1 MRSSYKY
8 IILILFVLM
17 PGLLYSQSQD
27 WVRKSIYPQ
36 ADSGKS
42 KIYNWMWGRHY
53 RHLYTIPI
61 RVPSATI
68 ETLGG
73 GMDIVGQAEG
83 FHGLLLENKRKQLYL
98 LKPLGGSTSF
108 LESKFFREIYNKTD
122 FKNTYLDEFLGDAY
136 TIINP
141 YTFLVADYLAK
152 SAGLSFS
159 PSRIYYIPSHIRKD
173 TVADG
178 SDIQDRLVNLINVPD
193 INLRS
198 NLYTTEDFLDSL
210 QVSKNYM
217 ADQNLYIRERIFDM
231 WTGDWNKTNENWEW
245 QSHTVN
251 DSVIYTPIVID
262 RNHAFTKVDG
272 VLFKQMLKMLSL
284 DFICNYDSLILK
296 DTKKINKLAFA
307 LDMAVA
313 GRSDEWVWIRQA
325 QEIRRQM
332 TDSLID
338 SAFTYLPEGVKH
350 DEIELIKRKLKRR
363 RLELEAVASQ
373 YYLLLQRTP
382 VVAGTNQSDYF
393 LIERQAPDRTVLRIY
408 DPETGDC
415 RLEQQFSG
423 KETKELWLYGLAGN
437 DTFEV
442 KGNTRKDF
450 PIYLISGEGENQY
463 QLNHNRKIHVY
474 DKDYKYDYQK
484 IKYHKISFT
493 PWGIYDSDKGISL
506 GTFFTYTMYG
516 FKRAPFTYQHR
527 IGYNYLKGFMYAG
540 IFPNYDGRRRL
551 YLNASIS
558 SPRNFENFF
567 GFGNNTA
574 GYKEEKK
581 NYNRVKLRT
590 YMFNPSFEMDLR
602 KEEVM
607 TFFGSLDM
615 YKAKRTDDRYIYTVY
630 GEDHPIFRTNYFVG
644 LGATYRIMKQPYSWL
659 PLLETEWTAGWKM
672 NLKKPERNFPYAQ
685 GSLSWNVRFSDRF
698 TWASLMKGTVLF
710 DNDYEFY
717 QAATID
723 LRGFRDNRF
732 IGKQSFYQ
740 YSDLRL
746 DMGKLKNPFTPLKY
760 GLFAGFDYGR
770 VWFPG
775 ERSHS
780 WHTSYGGGIWLTF
793 LNKFTTKYSWFGST
807 DSFRFAFELGLGF

>member
-108 LESKFFREIYNKTD
+108 LESKFFREIYNKAD

-159 PSRIYYIPSHIRKD
+159 PSSIYYIPSHMRKD

-231 WTGDWNKTNENWEW
+231 WIGDWNKTNENWEW

-313 GRSDEWVWIRQA
+313 GRSDESVWIRQA
-325 QEIRRQM
+325 QEIRKQM

-373 YYLLLQRTP
+373 YYRLLQRTP

-393 LIERQAPDRTVLRIY
+393 LIERQAPDRTILRIY

-423 KETKELWLYGLAGN
+423 RETKELWLYGLAGN

-540 IFPNYDGRRRL
+540 VFPNYDGRRRL

-590 YMFNPSFEMDLR
+590 YMLNPSFEMDLR
-602 KEEVM
+602 KEEVV

-615 YKAKRTDDRYIYTVY
+615 YKAKRTDDRYIYTVRQSRLY
-630 GEDHPIFRTNYFVG
+630 
-644 LGATYRIMKQPYSWL
+644 L
-659 PLLETEWTAGWKM
+659 
-672 NLKKPERNFPYAQ
+672 
-685 GSLSWNVRFSDRF
+685 
-698 TWASLMKGTVLF
+698 
-710 DNDYEFY
+710 
-717 QAATID
+717 
-723 LRGFRDNRF
+723 NRPF
-732 IGKQSFYQ
+732 GK
-740 YSDLRL
+740 D
-746 DMGKLKNPFTPLKY
+746 
-760 GLFAGFDYGR
+760 
-770 VWFPG
+770 
-775 ERSHS
+775 
-780 WHTSYGGGIWLTF
+780 
-793 LNKFTTKYSWFGST
+793 
-807 DSFRFAFELGLGF
+807 

>member
-108 LESKFFREIYNKTD
+108 LESKFFREIYNKAD

-159 PSRIYYIPSHIRKD
+159 PSSIYYIPSHMRKD

-231 WTGDWNKTNENWEW
+231 WIGDWNKTNENWEW

-313 GRSDEWVWIRQA
+313 GRSDESVWIRQA

-373 YYLLLQRTP
+373 YYRLLQRTP

-393 LIERQAPDRTVLRIY
+393 LIERQAPDRTILRIY

-423 KETKELWLYGLAGN
+423 RETKELWLYGLAGN

-450 PIYLISGEGENQY
+450 PIYLISGEGESQY

-540 IFPNYDGRRRL
+540 VFPNYDGRRRL

-574 GYKEEKK
+574 G
-581 NYNRVKLRT
+581 
-590 YMFNPSFEMDLR
+590 
-602 KEEVM
+602 
-607 TFFGSLDM
+607 
-615 YKAKRTDDRYIYTVY
+615 
-630 GEDHPIFRTNYFVG
+630 
-644 LGATYRIMKQPYSWL
+644 
-659 PLLETEWTAGWKM
+659 
-672 NLKKPERNFPYAQ
+672 
-685 GSLSWNVRFSDRF
+685 
-698 TWASLMKGTVLF
+698 
-710 DNDYEFY
+710 
-717 QAATID
+717 
-723 LRGFRDNRF
+723 
-732 IGKQSFYQ
+732 
-740 YSDLRL
+740 
-746 DMGKLKNPFTPLKY
+746 
-760 GLFAGFDYGR
+760 
-770 VWFPG
+770 
-775 ERSHS
+775 
-780 WHTSYGGGIWLTF
+780 
-793 LNKFTTKYSWFGST
+793 
-807 DSFRFAFELGLGF
+807 

>member
-108 LESKFFREIYNKTD
+108 LESKFFREIYNKAD

-159 PSRIYYIPSHIRKD
+159 PSSIYYIPSHMRKD

-231 WTGDWNKTNENWEW
+231 WIGDWNKTNENWEW

-313 GRSDEWVWIRQA
+313 GRSDESVWIRQA
-325 QEIRRQM
+325 QEIRKQM

-373 YYLLLQRTP
+373 YYRLLQRTP

-393 LIERQAPDRTVLRIY
+393 LIERQAPDRTILRIY

-423 KETKELWLYGLAGN
+423 RETKELWLYGLAGN

-442 KGNTRKDF
+442 KGNIRKDF

-540 IFPNYDGRRRL
+540 VFPNYDGRRRL

-581 NYNRVKLRT
+581 NY
-590 YMFNPSFEMDLR
+590 
-602 KEEVM
+602 
-607 TFFGSLDM
+607 
-615 YKAKRTDDRYIYTVY
+615 
-630 GEDHPIFRTNYFVG
+630 
-644 LGATYRIMKQPYSWL
+644 
-659 PLLETEWTAGWKM
+659 
-672 NLKKPERNFPYAQ
+672 
-685 GSLSWNVRFSDRF
+685 
-698 TWASLMKGTVLF
+698 
-710 DNDYEFY
+710 
-717 QAATID
+717 
-723 LRGFRDNRF
+723 
-732 IGKQSFYQ
+732 
-740 YSDLRL
+740 
-746 DMGKLKNPFTPLKY
+746 
-760 GLFAGFDYGR
+760 
-770 VWFPG
+770 
-775 ERSHS
+775 
-780 WHTSYGGGIWLTF
+780 
-793 LNKFTTKYSWFGST
+793 
-807 DSFRFAFELGLGF
+807 

>member
-231 WTGDWNKTNENWEW
+231 WIGDWNKMNENWEW

-313 GRSDEWVWIRQA
+313 GRSDESVWIRQA
-325 QEIRRQM
+325 QEIRKQM

-350 DEIELIKRKLKRR
+350 DEIELIKQKLKRR

-373 YYLLLQRTP
+373 YYRLLQRTP

-393 LIERQAPDRTVLRIY
+393 LIERQAPDRTILRIY

-463 QLNHNRKIHVY
+463 QLNHSRKIHVY

-540 IFPNYDGRRRL
+540 VFPNYDGRRRL

-630 GEDHPIFRTNYFVG
+630 GEDHPISV
-644 LGATYRIMKQPYSWL
+644 RIISW
-659 PLLETEWTAGWKM
+659 
-672 NLKKPERNFPYAQ
+672 
-685 GSLSWNVRFSDRF
+685 V
-698 TWASLMKGTVLF
+698 
-710 DNDYEFY
+710 
-717 QAATID
+717 
-723 LRGFRDNRF
+723 
-732 IGKQSFYQ
+732 
-740 YSDLRL
+740 
-746 DMGKLKNPFTPLKY
+746 
-760 GLFAGFDYGR
+760 
-770 VWFPG
+770 
-775 ERSHS
+775 
-780 WHTSYGGGIWLTF
+780 
-793 LNKFTTKYSWFGST
+793 
-807 DSFRFAFELGLGF
+807 LGLLTG

>member
-53 RHLYTIPI
+53 RLLYTIPI

-159 PSRIYYIPSHIRKD
+159 PSRIYYIPSHMRKD

-231 WTGDWNKTNENWEW
+231 WIGDWNKTNENWEW

-313 GRSDEWVWIRQA
+313 GRSDESVWIRQA
-325 QEIRRQM
+325 QEIRKQM

-363 RLELEAVASQ
+363 RLELEAVACQ
-373 YYLLLQRTP
+373 YYRLLQRTP

-393 LIERQAPDRTVLRIY
+393 LIERQAPDRTILRIY

-463 QLNHNRKIHVY
+463 QLNHSRKIHVY

-540 IFPNYDGRRRL
+540 VFPNYDGRRRL

-574 GYKEEKK
+574 GYKEEK
-581 NYNRVKLRT
+581 
-590 YMFNPSFEMDLR
+590 
-602 KEEVM
+602 
-607 TFFGSLDM
+607 
-615 YKAKRTDDRYIYTVY
+615 
-630 GEDHPIFRTNYFVG
+630 
-644 LGATYRIMKQPYSWL
+644 RII
-659 PLLETEWTAGWKM
+659 TG
-672 NLKKPERNFPYAQ
+672 
-685 GSLSWNVRFSDRF
+685 
-698 TWASLMKGTVLF
+698 
-710 DNDYEFY
+710 
-717 QAATID
+717 
-723 LRGFRDNRF
+723 
-732 IGKQSFYQ
+732 
-740 YSDLRL
+740 
-746 DMGKLKNPFTPLKY
+746 
-760 GLFAGFDYGR
+760 
-770 VWFPG
+770 
-775 ERSHS
+775 
-780 WHTSYGGGIWLTF
+780 
-793 LNKFTTKYSWFGST
+793 
-807 DSFRFAFELGLGF
+807 

>member
-108 LESKFFREIYNKTD
+108 LESKFFREIYNKAD

-159 PSRIYYIPSHIRKD
+159 PSSIYYIPSHMRKD

-231 WTGDWNKTNENWEW
+231 WIGDWNKTNENWEW

-313 GRSDEWVWIRQA
+313 GRSDESVWIRQA
-325 QEIRRQM
+325 QEIRKQM

-373 YYLLLQRTP
+373 YYRLLQRTP

-393 LIERQAPDRTVLRIY
+393 LIERQAPDRTILRIY

-423 KETKELWLYGLAGN
+423 RETKELWLYGLAGN

-540 IFPNYDGRRRL
+540 VFPNYDGRRRL

-590 YMFNPSFEMDLR
+590 YMLNPSFEMDLR
-602 KEEVM
+602 KEEVV

-644 LGATYRIMKQPYSWL
+644 LGATYRITKQPYSWAS
-659 PLLETEWTAGWKM
+659 PIGNRMDGRMENEFEKAG
-672 NLKKPERNFPYAQ
+672 A
-685 GSLSWNVRFSDRF
+685 
-698 TWASLMKGTVLF
+698 
-710 DNDYEFY
+710 
-717 QAATID
+717 
-723 LRGFRDNRF
+723 
-732 IGKQSFYQ
+732 
-740 YSDLRL
+740 
-746 DMGKLKNPFTPLKY
+746 
-760 GLFAGFDYGR
+760 
-770 VWFPG
+770 
-775 ERSHS
+775 
-780 WHTSYGGGIWLTF
+780 
-793 LNKFTTKYSWFGST
+793 
-807 DSFRFAFELGLGF
+807 

>member
-53 RHLYTIPI
+53 RLLYTIPI

-159 PSRIYYIPSHIRKD
+159 PSRIYYIPSHMRKD

-231 WTGDWNKTNENWEW
+231 WIGDWNKTNENWEW

-313 GRSDEWVWIRQA
+313 GRSDESVWIRQA
-325 QEIRRQM
+325 QEIRKQM

-363 RLELEAVASQ
+363 RLELEAVACQ
-373 YYLLLQRTP
+373 YYRLLQRTP

-393 LIERQAPDRTVLRIY
+393 LIERQAPDRTILRIY

-463 QLNHNRKIHVY
+463 QLNHSRKIHVY

-540 IFPNYDGRRRL
+540 VFPNYDGRRRL

-558 SPRNFENFF
+558 
-567 GFGNNTA
+567 
-574 GYKEEKK
+574 
-581 NYNRVKLRT
+581 
-590 YMFNPSFEMDLR
+590 
-602 KEEVM
+602 
-607 TFFGSLDM
+607 
-615 YKAKRTDDRYIYTVY
+615 
-630 GEDHPIFRTNYFVG
+630 
-644 LGATYRIMKQPYSWL
+644 
-659 PLLETEWTAGWKM
+659 
-672 NLKKPERNFPYAQ
+672 
-685 GSLSWNVRFSDRF
+685 
-698 TWASLMKGTVLF
+698 
-710 DNDYEFY
+710 
-717 QAATID
+717 
-723 LRGFRDNRF
+723 
-732 IGKQSFYQ
+732 
-740 YSDLRL
+740 
-746 DMGKLKNPFTPLKY
+746 FTP
-760 GLFAGFDYGR
+760 
-770 VWFPG
+770 
-775 ERSHS
+775 
-780 WHTSYGGGIWLTF
+780 
-793 LNKFTTKYSWFGST
+793 
-807 DSFRFAFELGLGF
+807 

>member
-231 WTGDWNKTNENWEW
+231 WTGDWNKMNENWEW

-313 GRSDEWVWIRQA
+313 GRSDESVWIRQA

-373 YYLLLQRTP
+373 YYRLLQRTP

-540 IFPNYDGRRRL
+540 IC
-551 YLNASIS
+551 S
-558 SPRNFENFF
+558 
-567 GFGNNTA
+567 
-574 GYKEEKK
+574 
-581 NYNRVKLRT
+581 LR
-590 YMFNPSFEMDLR
+590 
-602 KEEVM
+602 
-607 TFFGSLDM
+607 
-615 YKAKRTDDRYIYTVY
+615 
-630 GEDHPIFRTNYFVG
+630 
-644 LGATYRIMKQPYSWL
+644 
-659 PLLETEWTAGWKM
+659 
-672 NLKKPERNFPYAQ
+672 
-685 GSLSWNVRFSDRF
+685 
-698 TWASLMKGTVLF
+698 
-710 DNDYEFY
+710 
-717 QAATID
+717 
-723 LRGFRDNRF
+723 
-732 IGKQSFYQ
+732 
-740 YSDLRL
+740 
-746 DMGKLKNPFTPLKY
+746 
-760 GLFAGFDYGR
+760 
-770 VWFPG
+770 
-775 ERSHS
+775 
-780 WHTSYGGGIWLTF
+780 
-793 LNKFTTKYSWFGST
+793 
-807 DSFRFAFELGLGF
+807 

>member
-313 GRSDEWVWIRQA
+313 GRSDESVWIRQA

-373 YYLLLQRTP
+373 YYRLLQRTP

-574 GYKEEKK
+574 GYKEE
-581 NYNRVKLRT
+581 NLN
-590 YMFNPSFEMDLR
+590 S
-602 KEEVM
+602 
-607 TFFGSLDM
+607 
-615 YKAKRTDDRYIYTVY
+615 
-630 GEDHPIFRTNYFVG
+630 
-644 LGATYRIMKQPYSWL
+644 ATL
-659 PLLETEWTAGWKM
+659 
-672 NLKKPERNFPYAQ
+672 
-685 GSLSWNVRFSDRF
+685 
-698 TWASLMKGTVLF
+698 
-710 DNDYEFY
+710 
-717 QAATID
+717 
-723 LRGFRDNRF
+723 
-732 IGKQSFYQ
+732 
-740 YSDLRL
+740 
-746 DMGKLKNPFTPLKY
+746 
-760 GLFAGFDYGR
+760 
-770 VWFPG
+770 
-775 ERSHS
+775 
-780 WHTSYGGGIWLTF
+780 
-793 LNKFTTKYSWFGST
+793 
-807 DSFRFAFELGLGF
+807 

>member
-141 YTFLVADYLAK
+141 YTYLVADYLAK

-313 GRSDEWVWIRQA
+313 GRSDESVWIRQA
-325 QEIRRQM
+325 QEIQRQM

-373 YYLLLQRTP
+373 YYRLLQRTP

-540 IFPNYDGRRRL
+540 IFPNYDDRRRL

-644 LGATYRIMKQPYSWL
+644 LGATYRITKQPYSWL

-672 NLKKPERNFPYAQ
+672 NLKSRNVISPMRREAFHGTY
-685 GSLSWNVRFSDRF
+685 GSRI
-698 TWASLMKGTVLF
+698 VL
-710 DNDYEFY
+710 
-717 QAATID
+717 
-723 LRGFRDNRF
+723 
-732 IGKQSFYQ
+732 
-740 YSDLRL
+740 
-746 DMGKLKNPFTPLKY
+746 
-760 GLFAGFDYGR
+760 
-770 VWFPG
+770 
-775 ERSHS
+775 
-780 WHTSYGGGIWLTF
+780 
-793 LNKFTTKYSWFGST
+793 
-807 DSFRFAFELGLGF
+807 LGPP

>member
-313 GRSDEWVWIRQA
+313 GRSDESVWIRQA

-373 YYLLLQRTP
+373 YYRLLQRTP

-540 IFPNYDGRRRL
+540 IFPN
-551 YLNASIS
+551 
-558 SPRNFENFF
+558 
-567 GFGNNTA
+567 
-574 GYKEEKK
+574 
-581 NYNRVKLRT
+581 
-590 YMFNPSFEMDLR
+590 
-602 KEEVM
+602 
-607 TFFGSLDM
+607 
-615 YKAKRTDDRYIYTVY
+615 
-630 GEDHPIFRTNYFVG
+630 
-644 LGATYRIMKQPYSWL
+644 
-659 PLLETEWTAGWKM
+659 
-672 NLKKPERNFPYAQ
+672 
-685 GSLSWNVRFSDRF
+685 
-698 TWASLMKGTVLF
+698 
-710 DNDYEFY
+710 
-717 QAATID
+717 
-723 LRGFRDNRF
+723 
-732 IGKQSFYQ
+732 
-740 YSDLRL
+740 
-746 DMGKLKNPFTPLKY
+746 
-760 GLFAGFDYGR
+760 
-770 VWFPG
+770 
-775 ERSHS
+775 
-780 WHTSYGGGIWLTF
+780 
-793 LNKFTTKYSWFGST
+793 
-807 DSFRFAFELGLGF
+807 

>member
-61 RVPSATI
+61 RVPSATM

-313 GRSDEWVWIRQA
+313 GRSDESVWIRQA
-325 QEIRRQM
+325 QEIQRQM

-373 YYLLLQRTP
+373 YYRLLQRTP

-450 PIYLISGEGENQY
+450 PIYLISGEGESQY

-630 GEDHPIFRTNYFVG
+630 GEDHPIFRTNY
-644 LGATYRIMKQPYSWL
+644 LC
-659 PLLETEWTAGWKM
+659 
-672 NLKKPERNFPYAQ
+672 LKKFYECVHVHLRWF
-685 GSLSWNVRFSDRF
+685 SL
-698 TWASLMKGTVLF
+698 
-710 DNDYEFY
+710 
-717 QAATID
+717 I
-723 LRGFRDNRF
+723 
-732 IGKQSFYQ
+732 
-740 YSDLRL
+740 
-746 DMGKLKNPFTPLKY
+746 
-760 GLFAGFDYGR
+760 
-770 VWFPG
+770 
-775 ERSHS
+775 
-780 WHTSYGGGIWLTF
+780 F
-793 LNKFTTKYSWFGST
+793 LNIYSRMLCSIRVFSRILIGNLSPLPVT
-807 DSFRFAFELGLGF
+807 HTEPSMSFM

>member
-108 LESKFFREIYNKTD
+108 LESKFFREIYNKAD

-159 PSRIYYIPSHIRKD
+159 PSSIYYIPSHMRKD

-231 WTGDWNKTNENWEW
+231 WIGDWNKTNENWEW

-313 GRSDEWVWIRQA
+313 GRSDESVWIRQA
-325 QEIRRQM
+325 QEIRKQM

-373 YYLLLQRTP
+373 YYRLLQRTP

-393 LIERQAPDRTVLRIY
+393 LIERQAPDRTILRIY

-423 KETKELWLYGLAGN
+423 RETKELWLYGLAGN

-540 IFPNYDGRRRL
+540 VFPNYDGRRRL

-590 YMFNPSFEMDLR
+590 YMLNPSFEMDLR
-602 KEEVM
+602 KEEVV
-607 TFFGSLDM
+607 TFDILWLFG
-615 YKAKRTDDRYIYTVY
+615 YV
-630 GEDHPIFRTNYFVG
+630 
-644 LGATYRIMKQPYSWL
+644 
-659 PLLETEWTAGWKM
+659 
-672 NLKKPERNFPYAQ
+672 
-685 GSLSWNVRFSDRF
+685 
-698 TWASLMKGTVLF
+698 
-710 DNDYEFY
+710 
-717 QAATID
+717 
-723 LRGFRDNRF
+723 
-732 IGKQSFYQ
+732 
-740 YSDLRL
+740 
-746 DMGKLKNPFTPLKY
+746 
-760 GLFAGFDYGR
+760 
-770 VWFPG
+770 
-775 ERSHS
+775 
-780 WHTSYGGGIWLTF
+780 
-793 LNKFTTKYSWFGST
+793 
-807 DSFRFAFELGLGF
+807 

>member
-141 YTFLVADYLAK
+141 YTYLVADYLAK

-313 GRSDEWVWIRQA
+313 GRSDESVWIRQA
-325 QEIRRQM
+325 QEIQRQM

-373 YYLLLQRTP
+373 YYRLLQRTP

-540 IFPNYDGRRRL
+540 IFPNYDDRRRL

-607 TFFGSLDM
+607 TFFGSLCT
-615 YKAKRTDDRYIYTVY
+615 R
-630 GEDHPIFRTNYFVG
+630 
-644 LGATYRIMKQPYSWL
+644 L
-659 PLLETEWTAGWKM
+659 
-672 NLKKPERNFPYAQ
+672 
-685 GSLSWNVRFSDRF
+685 NVRMIDIFIRFMEKIILFSARII
-698 TWASLMKGTVLF
+698 S
-710 DNDYEFY
+710 
-717 QAATID
+717 
-723 LRGFRDNRF
+723 
-732 IGKQSFYQ
+732 
-740 YSDLRL
+740 
-746 DMGKLKNPFTPLKY
+746 
-760 GLFAGFDYGR
+760 
-770 VWFPG
+770 
-775 ERSHS
+775 
-780 WHTSYGGGIWLTF
+780 
-793 LNKFTTKYSWFGST
+793 
-807 DSFRFAFELGLGF
+807 

>member
-53 RHLYTIPI
+53 RLLYTIPI

-159 PSRIYYIPSHIRKD
+159 PSRIYYIPSHMRKD

-231 WTGDWNKTNENWEW
+231 WIGDWNKTNENWEW

-313 GRSDEWVWIRQA
+313 GRSDESVWIRQA
-325 QEIRRQM
+325 QEIRKQM

-363 RLELEAVASQ
+363 RLELEAVACQ
-373 YYLLLQRTP
+373 YYRLLQRTP

-393 LIERQAPDRTVLRIY
+393 LIERQAPDRTILRIY

-463 QLNHNRKIHVY
+463 QLNHSRKIHVY

-540 IFPNYDGRRRL
+540 VFPNYDGRRRL

-581 NYNRVKLRT
+581 NYNRGKLRT
-590 YMFNPSFEMDLR
+590 YMLNPSFEMDLR
-602 KEEVM
+602 KEEVV

-615 YKAKRTDDRYIYTVY
+615 YKACLLYT
-630 GEDHPIFRTNYFVG
+630 
-644 LGATYRIMKQPYSWL
+644 
-659 PLLETEWTAGWKM
+659 
-672 NLKKPERNFPYAQ
+672 
-685 GSLSWNVRFSDRF
+685 SD
-698 TWASLMKGTVLF
+698 
-710 DNDYEFY
+710 
-717 QAATID
+717 AAD
-723 LRGFRDNRF
+723 
-732 IGKQSFYQ
+732 
-740 YSDLRL
+740 
-746 DMGKLKNPFTPLKY
+746 
-760 GLFAGFDYGR
+760 
-770 VWFPG
+770 
-775 ERSHS
+775 E
-780 WHTSYGGGIWLTF
+780 
-793 LNKFTTKYSWFGST
+793 
-807 DSFRFAFELGLGF
+807 

>member
-313 GRSDEWVWIRQA
+313 GRSDESVWIRQA

-373 YYLLLQRTP
+373 YYRLLQRTP

-574 GYKEEKK
+574 G
-581 NYNRVKLRT
+581 
-590 YMFNPSFEMDLR
+590 
-602 KEEVM
+602 
-607 TFFGSLDM
+607 
-615 YKAKRTDDRYIYTVY
+615 
-630 GEDHPIFRTNYFVG
+630 
-644 LGATYRIMKQPYSWL
+644 
-659 PLLETEWTAGWKM
+659 
-672 NLKKPERNFPYAQ
+672 
-685 GSLSWNVRFSDRF
+685 
-698 TWASLMKGTVLF
+698 
-710 DNDYEFY
+710 
-717 QAATID
+717 
-723 LRGFRDNRF
+723 
-732 IGKQSFYQ
+732 
-740 YSDLRL
+740 
-746 DMGKLKNPFTPLKY
+746 
-760 GLFAGFDYGR
+760 
-770 VWFPG
+770 
-775 ERSHS
+775 
-780 WHTSYGGGIWLTF
+780 
-793 LNKFTTKYSWFGST
+793 
-807 DSFRFAFELGLGF
+807 

>member
-313 GRSDEWVWIRQA
+313 GRSDESVWIRQA

-373 YYLLLQRTP
+373 YYRLLQRTP

-551 YLNASIS
+551 YPQI
-558 SPRNFENFF
+558 RN
-567 GFGNNTA
+567 
-574 GYKEEKK
+574 
-581 NYNRVKLRT
+581 
-590 YMFNPSFEMDLR
+590 
-602 KEEVM
+602 
-607 TFFGSLDM
+607 
-615 YKAKRTDDRYIYTVY
+615 
-630 GEDHPIFRTNYFVG
+630 
-644 LGATYRIMKQPYSWL
+644 
-659 PLLETEWTAGWKM
+659 
-672 NLKKPERNFPYAQ
+672 
-685 GSLSWNVRFSDRF
+685 
-698 TWASLMKGTVLF
+698 
-710 DNDYEFY
+710 
-717 QAATID
+717 
-723 LRGFRDNRF
+723 
-732 IGKQSFYQ
+732 
-740 YSDLRL
+740 
-746 DMGKLKNPFTPLKY
+746 
-760 GLFAGFDYGR
+760 
-770 VWFPG
+770 
-775 ERSHS
+775 
-780 WHTSYGGGIWLTF
+780 
-793 LNKFTTKYSWFGST
+793 
-807 DSFRFAFELGLGF
+807 

>member
-108 LESKFFREIYNKTD
+108 LESKFFREIYNKAD

-159 PSRIYYIPSHIRKD
+159 PSSIYYIPSHMRKD

-231 WTGDWNKTNENWEW
+231 WIGDWNKTNENWEW

-313 GRSDEWVWIRQA
+313 GRSDESVWIRQA
-325 QEIRRQM
+325 QEIRKQM

-373 YYLLLQRTP
+373 YYRLLQRTP

-393 LIERQAPDRTVLRIY
+393 LIERQAPDRTILRIY

-423 KETKELWLYGLAGN
+423 RETKELWLYGLAGN

-540 IFPNYDGRRRL
+540 VFPNYDGRRRL

-567 GFGNNTA
+567 GLEIIRRA
-574 GYKEEKK
+574 IKRKK
-581 NYNRVKLRT
+581 
-590 YMFNPSFEMDLR
+590 
-602 KEEVM
+602 
-607 TFFGSLDM
+607 
-615 YKAKRTDDRYIYTVY
+615 
-630 GEDHPIFRTNYFVG
+630 
-644 LGATYRIMKQPYSWL
+644 RII
-659 PLLETEWTAGWKM
+659 TG
-672 NLKKPERNFPYAQ
+672 
-685 GSLSWNVRFSDRF
+685 
-698 TWASLMKGTVLF
+698 
-710 DNDYEFY
+710 
-717 QAATID
+717 
-723 LRGFRDNRF
+723 
-732 IGKQSFYQ
+732 
-740 YSDLRL
+740 
-746 DMGKLKNPFTPLKY
+746 
-760 GLFAGFDYGR
+760 
-770 VWFPG
+770 
-775 ERSHS
+775 
-780 WHTSYGGGIWLTF
+780 
-793 LNKFTTKYSWFGST
+793 
-807 DSFRFAFELGLGF
+807 

>member
-53 RHLYTIPI
+53 RLLYTIPI

-159 PSRIYYIPSHIRKD
+159 PSRIYYIPSHMRKD

-231 WTGDWNKTNENWEW
+231 WIGDWNKTNENWEW

-313 GRSDEWVWIRQA
+313 GRSDESVWIRQA
-325 QEIRRQM
+325 QEIRKQM

-363 RLELEAVASQ
+363 RLELEAVACQ
-373 YYLLLQRTP
+373 YYRLLQRTP

-393 LIERQAPDRTVLRIY
+393 LIERQAPDRTILRIY

-463 QLNHNRKIHVY
+463 QLNHSRKIHVY

-540 IFPNYDGRRRL
+540 VFPNYDGRRRL

-558 SPRNFENFF
+558 
-567 GFGNNTA
+567 
-574 GYKEEKK
+574 
-581 NYNRVKLRT
+581 
-590 YMFNPSFEMDLR
+590 
-602 KEEVM
+602 
-607 TFFGSLDM
+607 
-615 YKAKRTDDRYIYTVY
+615 
-630 GEDHPIFRTNYFVG
+630 
-644 LGATYRIMKQPYSWL
+644 
-659 PLLETEWTAGWKM
+659 
-672 NLKKPERNFPYAQ
+672 
-685 GSLSWNVRFSDRF
+685 
-698 TWASLMKGTVLF
+698 
-710 DNDYEFY
+710 
-717 QAATID
+717 
-723 LRGFRDNRF
+723 
-732 IGKQSFYQ
+732 
-740 YSDLRL
+740 
-746 DMGKLKNPFTPLKY
+746 
-760 GLFAGFDYGR
+760 
-770 VWFPG
+770 
-775 ERSHS
+775 
-780 WHTSYGGGIWLTF
+780 
-793 LNKFTTKYSWFGST
+793 
-807 DSFRFAFELGLGF
+807 

>member
-231 WTGDWNKTNENWEW
+231 WIGDWNKMNENWEW

-313 GRSDEWVWIRQA
+313 GRSDESVWIRQA
-325 QEIRRQM
+325 QEIRKQM

-350 DEIELIKRKLKRR
+350 DEIELIKQKLKRR

-373 YYLLLQRTP
+373 YYRLLQRTP

-393 LIERQAPDRTVLRIY
+393 LIERQAPDRTILRIY

-463 QLNHNRKIHVY
+463 QLNHSRKIHVY

-540 IFPNYDGRRRL
+540 VFPNYDGRRRL

-574 GYKEEKK
+574 DYKEEKK
-581 NYNRVKLRT
+581 
-590 YMFNPSFEMDLR
+590 
-602 KEEVM
+602 
-607 TFFGSLDM
+607 
-615 YKAKRTDDRYIYTVY
+615 
-630 GEDHPIFRTNYFVG
+630 
-644 LGATYRIMKQPYSWL
+644 
-659 PLLETEWTAGWKM
+659 
-672 NLKKPERNFPYAQ
+672 
-685 GSLSWNVRFSDRF
+685 
-698 TWASLMKGTVLF
+698 
-710 DNDYEFY
+710 
-717 QAATID
+717 
-723 LRGFRDNRF
+723 
-732 IGKQSFYQ
+732 
-740 YSDLRL
+740 
-746 DMGKLKNPFTPLKY
+746 
-760 GLFAGFDYGR
+760 
-770 VWFPG
+770 
-775 ERSHS
+775 
-780 WHTSYGGGIWLTF
+780 
-793 LNKFTTKYSWFGST
+793 
-807 DSFRFAFELGLGF
+807 EL

>member
-17 PGLLYSQSQD
+17 PGFGLYSQSQD

-152 SAGLSFS
+152 SAGFSFS

-231 WTGDWNKTNENWEW
+231 WIGDWNKMNENWEW

-313 GRSDEWVWIRQA
+313 GRSDESVWIRQA
-325 QEIRRQM
+325 QEIRKQM

-350 DEIELIKRKLKRR
+350 DEIELIKQKLKRR

-373 YYLLLQRTP
+373 YYRLLQRTP

-393 LIERQAPDRTVLRIY
+393 LIERQAPDRTILRIY

-463 QLNHNRKIHVY
+463 QLNHSRKIHVY

-540 IFPNYDGRRRL
+540 VFPNYDGRRRL

-602 KEEVM
+602 RRRGDD
-607 TFFGSLDM
+607 FLWLFG
-615 YKAKRTDDRYIYTVY
+615 YV
-630 GEDHPIFRTNYFVG
+630 
-644 LGATYRIMKQPYSWL
+644 
-659 PLLETEWTAGWKM
+659 
-672 NLKKPERNFPYAQ
+672 Q
-685 GSLSWNVRFSDRF
+685 G
-698 TWASLMKGTVLF
+698 
-710 DNDYEFY
+710 
-717 QAATID
+717 
-723 LRGFRDNRF
+723 
-732 IGKQSFYQ
+732 
-740 YSDLRL
+740 
-746 DMGKLKNPFTPLKY
+746 
-760 GLFAGFDYGR
+760 
-770 VWFPG
+770 
-775 ERSHS
+775 
-780 WHTSYGGGIWLTF
+780 
-793 LNKFTTKYSWFGST
+793 
-807 DSFRFAFELGLGF
+807 

>member
-159 PSRIYYIPSHIRKD
+159 PSRIYYIPSHVRKD

-178 SDIQDRLVNLINVPD
+178 SNIQDRLVNLINVPD

-198 NLYTTEDFLDSL
+198 NLYTTEEFLDSL

-231 WTGDWNKTNENWEW
+231 WIGDWNKTNENWEW

-284 DFICNYDSLILK
+284 DFICNYDSLISK

-313 GRSDEWVWIRQA
+313 GRSDESVWIRQA
-325 QEIRRQM
+325 QELRRLM

-363 RLELEAVASQ
+363 RLELEVVASQ
-373 YYLLLQRTP
+373 YYRLLQRTP
-382 VVAGTNQSDYF
+382 VVAGTNESDYF

-408 DPETGDC
+408 DTKTGDC

-442 KGNTRKDF
+442 RGNTQKNF
-450 PIYLISGEGENQY
+450 PIYLITGEGENQY

-540 IFPNYDGRRRL
+540 IFPNYNGRRRL

-567 GFGNNTA
+567 GFGNNTV
-574 GYKEEKK
+574 GYKEEK
-581 NYNRVKLRT
+581 
-590 YMFNPSFEMDLR
+590 
-602 KEEVM
+602 
-607 TFFGSLDM
+607 
-615 YKAKRTDDRYIYTVY
+615 
-630 GEDHPIFRTNYFVG
+630 
-644 LGATYRIMKQPYSWL
+644 RII
-659 PLLETEWTAGWKM
+659 TG
-672 NLKKPERNFPYAQ
+672 
-685 GSLSWNVRFSDRF
+685 
-698 TWASLMKGTVLF
+698 
-710 DNDYEFY
+710 
-717 QAATID
+717 
-723 LRGFRDNRF
+723 
-732 IGKQSFYQ
+732 
-740 YSDLRL
+740 
-746 DMGKLKNPFTPLKY
+746 
-760 GLFAGFDYGR
+760 
-770 VWFPG
+770 
-775 ERSHS
+775 
-780 WHTSYGGGIWLTF
+780 
-793 LNKFTTKYSWFGST
+793 
-807 DSFRFAFELGLGF
+807 

>member
-108 LESKFFREIYNKTD
+108 LESKFFREIYNKAD

-159 PSRIYYIPSHIRKD
+159 PSSIYYIPSHMRKD

-231 WTGDWNKTNENWEW
+231 WIGDWNKTNENWEW

-313 GRSDEWVWIRQA
+313 GRSDESVWIRQA
-325 QEIRRQM
+325 QEIRKQM

-373 YYLLLQRTP
+373 YYRLLQRTP

-393 LIERQAPDRTVLRIY
+393 LIERQAPDRTILRIY

-423 KETKELWLYGLAGN
+423 RETKELWLYGLAGN

-540 IFPNYDGRRRL
+540 VFPNYDGRRRL

-581 NYNRVKLRT
+581 NY
-590 YMFNPSFEMDLR
+590 
-602 KEEVM
+602 
-607 TFFGSLDM
+607 G
-615 YKAKRTDDRYIYTVY
+615 
-630 GEDHPIFRTNYFVG
+630 
-644 LGATYRIMKQPYSWL
+644 
-659 PLLETEWTAGWKM
+659 
-672 NLKKPERNFPYAQ
+672 
-685 GSLSWNVRFSDRF
+685 
-698 TWASLMKGTVLF
+698 
-710 DNDYEFY
+710 EFY
-717 QAATID
+717 QFNLSSCIRQQNSLTAQ
-723 LRGFRDNRF
+723 FV
-732 IGKQSFYQ
+732 SFSLANLANIFYPPDF
-740 YSDLRL
+740 Y
-746 DMGKLKNPFTPLKY
+746 N
-760 GLFAGFDYGR
+760 
-770 VWFPG
+770 
-775 ERSHS
+775 
-780 WHTSYGGGIWLTF
+780 
-793 LNKFTTKYSWFGST
+793 N
-807 DSFRFAFELGLGF
+807 

>member
-83 FHGLLLENKRKQLYL
+83 FHGLLLENKQLYL

-108 LESKFFREIYNKTD
+108 LESKFFREIYNKAD

-159 PSRIYYIPSHIRKD
+159 PSSIYYIPSHMRKD

-231 WTGDWNKTNENWEW
+231 WIGDWNKTNENWEW

-313 GRSDEWVWIRQA
+313 GRSDESVWIRQA
-325 QEIRRQM
+325 QEIRKQM

-373 YYLLLQRTP
+373 YYRLLQRTP

-393 LIERQAPDRTVLRIY
+393 LIERQAPDRTILRIY

-423 KETKELWLYGLAGN
+423 RETKELWLYGLAGN

-540 IFPNYDGRRRL
+540 VFPNYDGRR
-551 YLNASIS
+551 
-558 SPRNFENFF
+558 
-567 GFGNNTA
+567 GK
-574 GYKEEKK
+574 KE
-581 NYNRVKLRT
+581 L
-590 YMFNPSFEMDLR
+590 
-602 KEEVM
+602 
-607 TFFGSLDM
+607 
-615 YKAKRTDDRYIYTVY
+615 
-630 GEDHPIFRTNYFVG
+630 
-644 LGATYRIMKQPYSWL
+644 
-659 PLLETEWTAGWKM
+659 
-672 NLKKPERNFPYAQ
+672 
-685 GSLSWNVRFSDRF
+685 
-698 TWASLMKGTVLF
+698 
-710 DNDYEFY
+710 
-717 QAATID
+717 
-723 LRGFRDNRF
+723 
-732 IGKQSFYQ
+732 
-740 YSDLRL
+740 
-746 DMGKLKNPFTPLKY
+746 
-760 GLFAGFDYGR
+760 
-770 VWFPG
+770 
-775 ERSHS
+775 
-780 WHTSYGGGIWLTF
+780 
-793 LNKFTTKYSWFGST
+793 
-807 DSFRFAFELGLGF
+807 

>member
-108 LESKFFREIYNKTD
+108 LESKFFQEIYNKTD

-313 GRSDEWVWIRQA
+313 GRSDESVWIRQA

-373 YYLLLQRTP
+373 YYRLLQRTP

-474 DKDYKYDYQK
+474 DKDYKLK
-484 IKYHKISFT
+484 FPT
-493 PWGIYDSDKGISL
+493 P
-506 GTFFTYTMYG
+506 
-516 FKRAPFTYQHR
+516 
-527 IGYNYLKGFMYAG
+527 
-540 IFPNYDGRRRL
+540 
-551 YLNASIS
+551 
-558 SPRNFENFF
+558 
-567 GFGNNTA
+567 
-574 GYKEEKK
+574 
-581 NYNRVKLRT
+581 
-590 YMFNPSFEMDLR
+590 
-602 KEEVM
+602 
-607 TFFGSLDM
+607 
-615 YKAKRTDDRYIYTVY
+615 
-630 GEDHPIFRTNYFVG
+630 
-644 LGATYRIMKQPYSWL
+644 
-659 PLLETEWTAGWKM
+659 
-672 NLKKPERNFPYAQ
+672 
-685 GSLSWNVRFSDRF
+685 
-698 TWASLMKGTVLF
+698 
-710 DNDYEFY
+710 
-717 QAATID
+717 
-723 LRGFRDNRF
+723 
-732 IGKQSFYQ
+732 
-740 YSDLRL
+740 
-746 DMGKLKNPFTPLKY
+746 
-760 GLFAGFDYGR
+760 
-770 VWFPG
+770 
-775 ERSHS
+775 
-780 WHTSYGGGIWLTF
+780 
-793 LNKFTTKYSWFGST
+793 
-807 DSFRFAFELGLGF
+807 

>member
-313 GRSDEWVWIRQA
+313 GRSDESVWIRQA

-373 YYLLLQRTP
+373 YYRLLQRTP

-558 SPRNFENFF
+558 
-567 GFGNNTA
+567 
-574 GYKEEKK
+574 
-581 NYNRVKLRT
+581 
-590 YMFNPSFEMDLR
+590 
-602 KEEVM
+602 
-607 TFFGSLDM
+607 
-615 YKAKRTDDRYIYTVY
+615 
-630 GEDHPIFRTNYFVG
+630 
-644 LGATYRIMKQPYSWL
+644 
-659 PLLETEWTAGWKM
+659 
-672 NLKKPERNFPYAQ
+672 
-685 GSLSWNVRFSDRF
+685 
-698 TWASLMKGTVLF
+698 
-710 DNDYEFY
+710 
-717 QAATID
+717 
-723 LRGFRDNRF
+723 
-732 IGKQSFYQ
+732 
-740 YSDLRL
+740 
-746 DMGKLKNPFTPLKY
+746 FTP
-760 GLFAGFDYGR
+760 
-770 VWFPG
+770 
-775 ERSHS
+775 
-780 WHTSYGGGIWLTF
+780 
-793 LNKFTTKYSWFGST
+793 
-807 DSFRFAFELGLGF
+807 

>member
-313 GRSDEWVWIRQA
+313 GRSDESVWIRQA

-373 YYLLLQRTP
+373 YYRLLQRTP

-551 YLNASIS
+551 
-558 SPRNFENFF
+558 
-567 GFGNNTA
+567 
-574 GYKEEKK
+574 
-581 NYNRVKLRT
+581 
-590 YMFNPSFEMDLR
+590 
-602 KEEVM
+602 
-607 TFFGSLDM
+607 
-615 YKAKRTDDRYIYTVY
+615 
-630 GEDHPIFRTNYFVG
+630 
-644 LGATYRIMKQPYSWL
+644 
-659 PLLETEWTAGWKM
+659 
-672 NLKKPERNFPYAQ
+672 
-685 GSLSWNVRFSDRF
+685 
-698 TWASLMKGTVLF
+698 
-710 DNDYEFY
+710 
-717 QAATID
+717 
-723 LRGFRDNRF
+723 
-732 IGKQSFYQ
+732 
-740 YSDLRL
+740 
-746 DMGKLKNPFTPLKY
+746 
-760 GLFAGFDYGR
+760 
-770 VWFPG
+770 
-775 ERSHS
+775 
-780 WHTSYGGGIWLTF
+780 
-793 LNKFTTKYSWFGST
+793 
-807 DSFRFAFELGLGF
+807 

>member
-108 LESKFFREIYNKTD
+108 LESKFFREIYNKAD

-159 PSRIYYIPSHIRKD
+159 PSSIYYIPSHMRKD

-231 WTGDWNKTNENWEW
+231 WIGDWNKTNENWEW

-313 GRSDEWVWIRQA
+313 GCSDESVWIRQA
-325 QEIRRQM
+325 QEIRKQM

-373 YYLLLQRTP
+373 YYRLLQRTP

-393 LIERQAPDRTVLRIY
+393 LIERQAPDRTILRIY

-423 KETKELWLYGLAGN
+423 RETKELWLYGLAGN

-540 IFPNYDGRRRL
+540 VFPNYDGRRRL

-574 GYKEEKK
+574 GYKEEK
-581 NYNRVKLRT
+581 
-590 YMFNPSFEMDLR
+590 
-602 KEEVM
+602 
-607 TFFGSLDM
+607 
-615 YKAKRTDDRYIYTVY
+615 
-630 GEDHPIFRTNYFVG
+630 
-644 LGATYRIMKQPYSWL
+644 RII
-659 PLLETEWTAGWKM
+659 TG
-672 NLKKPERNFPYAQ
+672 
-685 GSLSWNVRFSDRF
+685 
-698 TWASLMKGTVLF
+698 
-710 DNDYEFY
+710 
-717 QAATID
+717 
-723 LRGFRDNRF
+723 
-732 IGKQSFYQ
+732 
-740 YSDLRL
+740 
-746 DMGKLKNPFTPLKY
+746 
-760 GLFAGFDYGR
+760 
-770 VWFPG
+770 
-775 ERSHS
+775 
-780 WHTSYGGGIWLTF
+780 
-793 LNKFTTKYSWFGST
+793 
-807 DSFRFAFELGLGF
+807 